1 MKSNLKPHIVVLGG
15 NFAGL
20 TTARFIR
27 EHCKDDVQI
36 TLIDRKPYLIF
47 IPNIPIEVFANHD
60 PAETLHMPIVR
71 VLEKDETRFIQAEV
85 KEIDVK
91 GSRVAWVSATRITLR
106 ISNRSRKRAFS
117 FPMGISLK
125 QN

>member
-1 MKSNLKPHIVVLGG
+1 MKANSKPHILVLGG

-27 EHCKDDVQI
+27 ERCKDDVQI

-47 IPNIPIEVFANHD
+47 IHNIPIELFANHD

-71 VLEKDETRFIQAEV
+71 VLEKDETRFIQGDV
-85 KEIDVK
+85 REIDVK
-91 GSRVAWVSATRITLR
+91 GSRVAYTPTERPGA
-106 ISNRSRKRAFS
+106 
-117 FPMGISLK
+117 
-125 QN
+125 